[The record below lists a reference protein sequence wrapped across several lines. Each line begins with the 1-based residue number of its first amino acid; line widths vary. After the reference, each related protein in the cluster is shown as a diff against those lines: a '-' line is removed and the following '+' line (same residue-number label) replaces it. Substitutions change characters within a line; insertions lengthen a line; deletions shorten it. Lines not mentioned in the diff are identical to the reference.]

1 MGLIVRSV
9 CLFELNI
16 PPTAKVIWGRGHIS
30 LTDWRS
36 RGSNLQLLSPVVY
49 PLHHSGF
56 LSVSIYYQ
64 TLFRVL
70 SALMFSLNWAYNLCH
85 YKCWGKRPPPQLS
98 PNMHNPD
105 PAHMHVP
112 FSHCGCDIVISL
124 TVVNAVLHYAV
135 DTHMTGKNRD
145 NLPLKCH
152 KLIRCPH
159 QLIIK
164 HVLQVL
170 SVVQNPLCKQKSL
183 SNFISSLKF
192 KQTNVTCKN

>member
-49 PLHHSGF
+49 PLHHSG
-56 LSVSIYYQ
+56 
-64 TLFRVL
+64 LFRVL

-85 YKCWGKRPPPQLS
+85 YKCWGKRPRPQLS

-135 DTHMTGKNRD
+135 DTHDREESGQSSFNMSQTDQMPAPANV
-145 NLPLKCH
+145 
-152 KLIRCPH
+152 
-159 QLIIK
+159 IK

-170 SVVQNPLCKQKSL
+170 SVVQNPHCKQKSL
-183 SNFISSLKF
+183 SNFMSSLKY
-192 KQTNVTCKN
+192 KQTNDTCKN